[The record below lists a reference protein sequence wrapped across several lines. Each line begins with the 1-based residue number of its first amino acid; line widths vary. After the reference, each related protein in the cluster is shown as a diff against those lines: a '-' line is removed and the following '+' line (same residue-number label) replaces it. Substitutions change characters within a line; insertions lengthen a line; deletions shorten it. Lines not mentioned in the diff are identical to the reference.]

1 MKNPFGES
9 ERTISAGPKKRED
22 PEHVGFCLRVPAGK
36 PDPHLPAYCFL
47 CIIVYFLRPCWGAD
61 MRGRIVN
68 YIFRC
73 SGRCGSGF
81 STGRRVFRL
90 PPFPAPSSV
99 IFWGVSEITD
109 WYVKI
114 RGCGYRNWVC
124 EKGLLPDPSVVRI
137 FSLFGPAEVVFQ
149 IRVRVFLV

>member
-36 PDPHLPAYCFL
+36 PDPHLPAYYFL

-68 YIFRC
+68 YIFDVPADA
-73 SGRCGSGF
+73 GPVFPPAEEFSGF
-81 STGRRVFRL
+81 RPFRL
-90 PPFPAPSSV
+90 RLLSFTQVLQIQLIDMLKHADAVAKLDVREGIVTGSQ
-99 IFWGVSEITD
+99 
-109 WYVKI
+109 
-114 RGCGYRNWVC
+114 RGSDFFSF
-124 EKGLLPDPSVVRI
+124 LDP
-137 FSLFGPAEVVFQ
+137 
-149 IRVRVFLV
+149 